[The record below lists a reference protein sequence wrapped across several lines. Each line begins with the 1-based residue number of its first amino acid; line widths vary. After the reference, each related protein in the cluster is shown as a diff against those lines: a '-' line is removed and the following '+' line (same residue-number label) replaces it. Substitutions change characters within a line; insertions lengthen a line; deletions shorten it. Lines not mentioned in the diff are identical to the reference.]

1 MKIWLLNTKKN
12 KWAFWVKRVLEEWKK
27 LWLRMKFVSIED
39 IELVISSDGEE
50 TLFIKNKVVKLPNI
64 VLPRNDTSYQI
75 KSITDFLENK
85 GVHIVNSNVSRFL
98 AKDKFLSLQKLALNA
113 IPVPKTILLKW
124 VPNIPFIEEQL
135 QYPIIIKKIEWS
147 QWRWIIK
154 VNNREDLEDMIE
166 MLEENMKTL
175 NRNLI
180 LQEYI
185 WEKSWQDLRF
195 FVVWSRIIGSMLRKW
210 KEWDFKSN
218 FSGWGKVFDH
228 IPTEREEILALDSTS
243 IIWLD
248 IAWVDM
254 LFDKDNGY
262 KICEV
267 NASPW
272 FEWLEKATWKNIAAE
287 IVNYIAK
294 RYNIKTSQSL

>member
-154 VNNREDLEDMIE
+154 VNNMEDLEDMIE